1 MRARHAPTAPPPF
14 PARDEAESGR
24 RGTPRNHVFE
34 GYAGS
39 PASLARPPPGSR
51 TCHVTASSTASAT
64 RLVAALL
71 QAPSP
76 PWRERQPLATDLSWP
91 TAPDPPR
98 LGQVVRYLGM
108 PQETGPEGPVCRDT
122 LRRTARPEA
131 MAKPGHRRGRRLL
144 LPSPATR
151 SVAGPPSWKA
161 SGGKEPHNRNIVKI
175 FRSRGRPAGEGTRPG
190 AGISRLGITP
200 CAMSPNHAAVRFPRW
215 R

>member
-39 PASLARPPPGSR
+39 PASLGPAPAGGR

-76 PWRERQPLATDLSWP
+76 PGGSGSPWRPTYHGPRPRTRRVSGRSSVIWGCPRRPVRKDRFAETPCVARRGPKRWRNRATDAGAVSSFQ
-91 TAPDPPR
+91 APRP
-98 LGQVVRYLGM
+98 
-108 PQETGPEGPVCRDT
+108 GPSRGLP
-122 LRRTARPEA
+122 
-131 MAKPGHRRGRRLL
+131 RGRR
-144 LPSPATR
+144 A
-151 SVAGPPSWKA
+151 VARNHIIGILSRFSDRADARRARGPGLERGSHA
-161 SGGKEPHNRNIVKI
+161 SESH
-175 FRSRGRPAGEGTRPG
+175 
-190 AGISRLGITP
+190 P
-200 CAMSPNHAAVRFPRW
+200 CAMSQNHAAVRFPRC

>member
-1 MRARHAPTAPPPF
+1 MRRRPRRRFRRGMRLKAGDA
-14 PARDEAESGR
+14 GR
-24 RGTPRNHVFE
+24 RETTFSKVMPVPRR
-34 GYAGS
+34 
-39 PASLARPPPGSR
+39 PWARPPPGSR

-108 PQETGPEGPVCRDT
+108 PQDPVRKDRFAETPCVARRGPKRWRNRATDAGAVSSFQAPRPGPSRG
-122 LRRTARPEA
+122 LP
-131 MAKPGHRRGRRLL
+131 RGRR
-144 LPSPATR
+144 A
-151 SVAGPPSWKA
+151 VARNHIIGILSIFFDRTDARRARGPGLERGSHA
-161 SGGKEPHNRNIVKI
+161 SESH
-175 FRSRGRPAGEGTRPG
+175 
-190 AGISRLGITP
+190 P
-200 CAMSPNHAAVRFPRW
+200 CAMSPNHAAVRFPRC